1 MRHTTP
7 TCCMHGSQ
15 ASEHVATRSHRGYI
29 MYHSNIIFTILFDI
43 GVDGARPRAFHKH
56 VYYIITRDRSLIT
69 GRGEGGGGASRREE
83 GGK

>member
-56 VYYIITRDRSLIT
+56 I
-69 GRGEGGGGASRREE
+69 
-83 GGK
+83 